1 MRDHTG
7 SISIILL
14 EVLARIERTAPGL
27 SMGQLAMLLHIVQN
41 EGVRVSDLA
50 RLCGVSDATVSRSVR
65 AMAAAGEPGALEPA
79 HGLIELLRG
88 ADGRARHLALTPR
101 GLQLTRQ
108 LAGALKGDFD
118 EASPGENTSAAV
130 TFSIL
135 QTDRR

>member
-14 EVLARIERTAPGL
+14 EVLVRIERTAPGL
-27 SMGQLAMLLHIVQN
+27 SLGQLAMLLRIIQN

-65 AMAAAGEPGALEPA
+65 AMAAAGEPGALKPA

-101 GLQLTRQ
+101 GLRLARQ
-108 LAGALKGDFD
+108 LAAALEGDFD
-118 EASPGENTSAAV
+118 EASPTANPSATV
-130 TFSIL
+130 SRPIL
-135 QTDRR
+135 QTDRG

>member
-27 SMGQLAMLLHIVQN
+27 SLGQLAMLLHINQN

-65 AMAAAGEPGALEPA
+65 AMAAAGEPGALKPA

-101 GLQLTRQ
+101 GLHLAHQ
-108 LAGALKGDFD
+108 LAAALKGDFD
-118 EASPGENTSAAV
+118 EASPDANTSV
-130 TFSIL
+130 TVSCSLL
-135 QTDRR
+135 QTDSR